1 MSADTY
7 IFFLFLSMKNDNLI
21 NQDVCANMTICVCV
35 PPVVAE
41 AMQVGPQNYSI
52 LFAMIKYCDDDVYQA

>member
-21 NQDVCANMTICVCV
+21 NQDVCANMSICV